1 MASCRHDAGIAQL
14 VERNLAKVEV
24 ASSRL
29 VSRSR
34 FSAKRGSPC
43 FPFLLRRRRS
53 SLRPAQWQSGYAA
66 DCKSVY
72 VGSIP
77 ACASNLKQ
85 AIMAVFAAHAKTH
98 AGIAQLVERNLA
110 KVEVAR
116 SRLVSRSRILTWPLA
131 WGHAKKKGAS
141 APFLL
146 LALRRHARA
155 FFGRIP
161 LCYFLA
167 AFASHG
173 HPDHIARVR
182 LSECTKPWRPCPA
195 LMRKRRP
202 AAAGAPP

>member
-1 MASCRHDAGIAQL
+1 
-14 VERNLAKVEV
+14 
-24 ASSRL
+24 
-29 VSRSR
+29 
-34 FSAKRGSPC
+34 
-43 FPFLLRRRRS
+43 
-53 SLRPAQWQSGYAA
+53 
-66 DCKSVY
+66 
-72 VGSIP
+72 
-77 ACASNLKQ
+77 
-85 AIMAVFAAHAKTH
+85 
-98 AGIAQLVERNLA
+98 
-110 KVEVAR
+110 
-116 SRLVSRSRILTWPLA
+116 
-131 WGHAKKKGAS
+131 
-141 APFLL
+141 LL